1 MRHGGVF
8 LVAAMP
14 RYVALGKFMAEE
26 RFWFFVWFTSDYV
39 KYTGKQ
45 EKQNYRIEAVEK

>member
-26 RFWFFVWFTSDYV
+26 RF
-39 KYTGKQ
+39 
-45 EKQNYRIEAVEK
+45 